1 MKILI
6 VEDEQIVAQ
15 NLIDLLTANGYEVY
29 GPADRHDRGLDLFSK
44 HHPDLILCDVK
55 IKGSL
60 SGIDLIRHLKQHN
73 QFKTIFLT
81 AYGDESLLAEA
92 WKTQPEAFLLKPYSE
107 KQLLVSIKMALEVK
121 NLPSTSNADDDPK
134 IRAYQ
139 ELSLREKE
147 ILSLV
152 SKGHTSKEISEELFI
167 SIHTVDTHRKKILAK
182 MGFQS
187 LIHLI
192 IFVLKNGF
200 DSSYEIKNAF

>member
-1 MKILI
+1 
-6 VEDEQIVAQ
+6 
-15 NLIDLLTANGYEVY
+15 
-29 GPADRHDRGLDLFSK
+29 
-44 HHPDLILCDVK
+44 
-55 IKGSL
+55 
-60 SGIDLIRHLKQHN
+60 
-73 QFKTIFLT
+73 
-81 AYGDESLLAEA
+81 
-92 WKTQPEAFLLKPYSE
+92 
-107 KQLLVSIKMALEVK
+107 MALEVK